1 MRNEETM
8 CEGLLSVVIPVY
20 NIRDYVERCVRS
32 VLAQPDVPLEVLI
45 VDDGSTDDSGAV
57 CDALAAEDSR
67 VTVFHKPN
75 GGLSDARNYG
85 LCHAQGE
92 YILFM
97 DGDDWLTENVCPG
110 LLQMALQT
118 RADVVIGK
126 VHFLREEPV
135 MTRWEEAVEETFTF
149 HTVYTGKEYLL
160 KCLQTGGL
168 RVEVGR
174 HLYRTDFLRTNG
186 LQFCKGILHEDEEFT
201 PRVLLQAQR
210 VVLTGQEIYYY
221 DNCRAGSITHA
232 EGLSTRRVRDR
243 LRIYDSLAEIYRT
256 VTPRALRRR
265 LQDDLCWKYLDCA
278 ARFDCRTLPGYRPQR
293 LRMLQFACTP
303 RRRAKAA
310 LFALSPELFRRV
322 MNHCPI
328 DEERQKSMAQHARIK
343 RTPPP
348 DGARRRW
355 WQNRLLQL
363 LAAFV
368 LLCGVAAAG
377 LKLYTDYTNSHF
389 QVTFYRVTSSHVSEK
404 LRVLFLS
411 DLHLR
416 EYGEH
421 NEELI
426 QTVQEL
432 DPDLILLGGDLVTF
446 SNPEYENML
455 SLCRSLADVAPLYG
469 VLGNHESEMIY
480 GGVDDQL
487 AEKFSEAGVQ
497 LLRNETRTI
506 QIGENNVELI
516 GLEGALKD
524 FYKYGAS
531 DCVESLSRQ
540 YDTFRICINH
550 VPMAFVDYMQDAP
563 FDLALAGHTHGGLIR
578 LPVLGRLYTAEEGLF
593 PEYAGGMYQLDS
605 GAPLIVG
612 CGLGD
617 SNQIPRVYNPP
628 ELVLVDVNWY

>member
-67 VTVFHKPN
+67 VTVIHKPN

>member
-67 VTVFHKPN
+67 VTVIHKPN

-97 DGDDWLTENVCPG
+97 DGDDWLAENVCPG
-110 LLQMALQT
+110 LLQMALQD

-135 MTRWEEAVEETFTF
+135 MTRWEEAVEKNFTF

-174 HLYRTDFLRTNG
+174 HLYRTGFLRANG

-232 EGLSTRRVRDR
+232 EGLSTRRVQDR

-278 ARFDCRTLPGYRPQR
+278 ARFDCRTLPGYRPQW
-293 LRMLQFACTP
+293 LRFACTP

-322 MNHCPI
+322 MNH
-328 DEERQKSMAQHARIK
+328 
-343 RTPPP
+343 
-348 DGARRRW
+348 
-355 WQNRLLQL
+355 
-363 LAAFV
+363 
-368 LLCGVAAAG
+368 
-377 LKLYTDYTNSHF
+377 
-389 QVTFYRVTSSHVSEK
+389 
-404 LRVLFLS
+404 
-411 DLHLR
+411 
-416 EYGEH
+416 
-421 NEELI
+421 
-426 QTVQEL
+426 
-432 DPDLILLGGDLVTF
+432 
-446 SNPEYENML
+446 
-455 SLCRSLADVAPLYG
+455 
-469 VLGNHESEMIY
+469 
-480 GGVDDQL
+480 
-487 AEKFSEAGVQ
+487 
-497 LLRNETRTI
+497 
-506 QIGENNVELI
+506 
-516 GLEGALKD
+516 
-524 FYKYGAS
+524 
-531 DCVESLSRQ
+531 
-540 YDTFRICINH
+540 
-550 VPMAFVDYMQDAP
+550 
-563 FDLALAGHTHGGLIR
+563 
-578 LPVLGRLYTAEEGLF
+578 
-593 PEYAGGMYQLDS
+593 
-605 GAPLIVG
+605 
-612 CGLGD
+612 
-617 SNQIPRVYNPP
+617 
-628 ELVLVDVNWY
+628 

>member
-67 VTVFHKPN
+67 VTVIHKPN

-97 DGDDWLTENVCPG
+97 DGDDWLAENVCPG
-110 LLQMALQT
+110 LLQMALQD

-126 VHFLREEPV
+126 VHFLLRGTGDDPLG
-135 MTRWEEAVEETFTF
+135 RSGGKNFTF

-160 KCLQTGGL
+160 KCLADRWPAGGSGAAPVPHRL
-168 RVEVGR
+168 FAGERPAVLQGHPARGRRVHAAGAAA
-174 HLYRTDFLRTNG
+174 G
-186 LQFCKGILHEDEEFT
+186 
-201 PRVLLQAQR
+201 AA

-232 EGLSTRRVRDR
+232 EGLSTRRVQDR

-322 MNHCPI
+322 MNH
-328 DEERQKSMAQHARIK
+328 
-343 RTPPP
+343 
-348 DGARRRW
+348 
-355 WQNRLLQL
+355 
-363 LAAFV
+363 
-368 LLCGVAAAG
+368 
-377 LKLYTDYTNSHF
+377 
-389 QVTFYRVTSSHVSEK
+389 
-404 LRVLFLS
+404 
-411 DLHLR
+411 
-416 EYGEH
+416 
-421 NEELI
+421 
-426 QTVQEL
+426 
-432 DPDLILLGGDLVTF
+432 
-446 SNPEYENML
+446 
-455 SLCRSLADVAPLYG
+455 
-469 VLGNHESEMIY
+469 
-480 GGVDDQL
+480 
-487 AEKFSEAGVQ
+487 
-497 LLRNETRTI
+497 
-506 QIGENNVELI
+506 
-516 GLEGALKD
+516 
-524 FYKYGAS
+524 
-531 DCVESLSRQ
+531 
-540 YDTFRICINH
+540 
-550 VPMAFVDYMQDAP
+550 
-563 FDLALAGHTHGGLIR
+563 
-578 LPVLGRLYTAEEGLF
+578 
-593 PEYAGGMYQLDS
+593 
-605 GAPLIVG
+605 
-612 CGLGD
+612 
-617 SNQIPRVYNPP
+617 
-628 ELVLVDVNWY
+628 